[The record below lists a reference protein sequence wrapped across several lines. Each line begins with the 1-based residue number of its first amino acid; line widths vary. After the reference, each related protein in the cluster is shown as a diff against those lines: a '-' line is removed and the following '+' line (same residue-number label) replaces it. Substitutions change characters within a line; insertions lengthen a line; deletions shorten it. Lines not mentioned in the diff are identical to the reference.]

1 VGKDGIKEVNMVM
14 KGGGTLP
21 DPIEP
26 KPKPKPWPPIEPP
39 EPIEYPVVPTT
50 AGIKRSVQ
58 RSRREGNVVRQT
70 VIRGASIS
78 TGRNGRL
85 RAAALVASL
94 GLDETRAVVT
104 VDGLVEMS
112 DDLTSDIKAKYVLAP
127 MTNGNFKLVS
137 VSMPENVEAGETDA
151 LADVRIYTTKSI
163 EATVRTIENKKM
175 VAAELAAASKVSDVF
190 SI

>member
-1 VGKDGIKEVNMVM
+1 MVT
-14 KGGGTLP
+14 KGGGILP

-58 RSRREGNVVRQT
+58 RSRMEGGMVRQT
-70 VIRGASIS
+70 VIRGSRIA
-78 TGRNGRL
+78 TGQNARVRSL
-85 RAAALVASL
+85 DLKERL
-94 GLDETRAVVT
+94 GLDDTRVYVT

-112 DDLTSDIKAKYVLAP
+112 DDLSAVDTKAKYVLAP
-127 MTNGNFKLVS
+127 LNNGMFKLVS
-137 VSMPENVEAGETDA
+137 VVVPEGVEAGETDMIA
-151 LADVRIYTTKSI
+151 NQVIYSVKSI
-163 EATVRTIENKKM
+163 EATVRTIEDKKI
-175 VAAELAAASKVSDVF
+175 VAAELAAASEVSEV